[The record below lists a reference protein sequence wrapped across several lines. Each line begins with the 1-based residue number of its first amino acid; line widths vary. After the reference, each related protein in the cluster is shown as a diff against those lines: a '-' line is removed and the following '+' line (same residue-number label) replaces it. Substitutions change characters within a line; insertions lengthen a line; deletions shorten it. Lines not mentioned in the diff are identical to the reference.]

1 MASNADRWYVSAAPR
16 THSAR
21 SVIITAYRLRRRSN
35 SSSLL
40 TGADVISV
48 G

>member
-1 MASNADRWYVSAAPR
+1 MPVGAAAAMTHTPR
-16 THSAR
+16 IA
-21 SVIITAYRLRRRSN
+21 IMIAYLRLRRRSN

-40 TGADVISV
+40 TGAVVISI